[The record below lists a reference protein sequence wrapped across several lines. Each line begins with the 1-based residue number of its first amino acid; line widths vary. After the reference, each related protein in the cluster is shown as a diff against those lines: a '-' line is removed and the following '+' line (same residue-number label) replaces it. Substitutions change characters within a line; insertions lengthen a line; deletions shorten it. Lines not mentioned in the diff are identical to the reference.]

1 MYRLVVDGRERG
13 WDAKVLTIVSRRGE
27 VQYIRLLTLSPG
39 CCPGLLGAVSRDLRA
54 NIRE

>member
-27 VQYIRLLTLSPG
+27 
-39 CCPGLLGAVSRDLRA
+39 AKF
-54 NIRE
+54 NISDF